1 MQVKVAPRQ
10 RLRCGSSFFLVKMS
24 PQACSESQKQWLD
37 IERGESK
44 TNWWV
49 SGERGEDMDGSVC
62 SRGDVGKQATGQR
75 REGGISLIN
84 TGGGVREGGVV
95 CQGG

>member
-62 SRGDVGKQATGQR
+62 VLVAMWENKQQGKGG
-75 REGGISLIN
+75 REGSA
-84 TGGGVREGGVV
+84 
-95 CQGG
+95 